1 MRKLIW
7 LIAAIA
13 LLSSCHIYKAYE
25 RPEVKTEG
33 LYRDDLSNTC
43 CSDSFSMGL
52 DTTAS
57 SADTLNFGNLPWRE
71 VFRDT
76 ALQALIE
83 QGLKGNVDLQT
94 AQLRIKEA
102 EATLLSS
109 KLSYLPSLQLNPQ
122 GTVSSFD
129 RQSAT
134 RSYQLPVSASWEVD
148 LFGNL
153 LNAKRGAKM
162 ALLQSEAYRQAVQ
175 TQLIASIANS
185 YCTLLM
191 LDRQLEI
198 SEETA
203 RNWEQSVATM
213 RAMKAAALTNEAAV
227 TQSEAN
233 YYEIKATLPDLRR
246 QIREVENALSVVLGQ
261 APQAVARSDWREQE
275 MEMPET
281 LSAGVPLQLLANRPD
296 VKQAEMALA
305 TAYYATN
312 SARSAFYP
320 QITIDGSA
328 GWTNSAGTAILN
340 PARFLASAVGSLVQ
354 PLFNKGKNIARL
366 KIAKAQQE
374 EALLNFQQSLLNA
387 GSEVSDALYQFHSS
401 GEKSEQRVRQIEA
414 LEQSVK
420 YTQSLMRMGTSTY
433 LEVLTAQQSLL
444 TAQLTQVSDR
454 FEQMQAVI
462 NLYQALGG
470 GR

>member
-1 MRKLIW
+1 MKKLVV
-7 LIAAIA
+7 LITAIG

-25 RPEVKTEG
+25 RPEVNTQG
-33 LYRDDLSNTC
+33 LYRNALPHIDTLST
-43 CSDSFSMGL
+43 SDTLAFS
-52 DTTAS
+52 
-57 SADTLNFGNLPWRE
+57 DTLNFGNLPWRE
-71 VFRDT
+71 VFKDT

-83 QGLKGNVDLQT
+83 QGLKNNIDLQT
-94 AQLRIKEA
+94 AQLRIKQA

-122 GTVSSFD
+122 GTISSVEH
-129 RQSAT
+129 QSVT
-134 RSYQLPVSASWEVD
+134 RSYQLPVAASWEVD

-153 LNAKRGAKM
+153 LNAKRGAKTT
-162 ALLQSEAYRQAVQ
+162 LLQSEAYRQAVQ

-185 YCTLLM
+185 YYTLLM
-191 LDRQLEI
+191 LDRQLTI

-213 RAMKAAALTNEAAV
+213 RAMKAAVLTNEAAV

-233 YYEIKATLPDLRR
+233 YYQIKATLPDLRR
-246 QIREVENALSVVLGQ
+246 QIREVENALSVALGQ
-261 APQAVARSDWREQE
+261 VPQTIVRSEWQE
-275 MEMPET
+275 SSFGVPSC
-281 LSAGVPLQLLANRPD
+281 LSAGVPLQLLSNRPD

-305 TAYYATN
+305 TAYYSTN

-340 PARFLASAVGSLVQ
+340 PARFLATAIGSLVQ
-354 PLFNKGKNIARL
+354 PLFNKGTNIARL

-401 GEKSEQRVRQIEA
+401 GEKSEQRVHQIEA
-414 LEQSVK
+414 LKQSVQ

-444 TAQLTQVSDR
+444 AAQLTQVSDQ

-470 GR
+470 GREDV